1 MISKMDQEANSEV
14 EEIGFYSSS
23 FQHVWD
29 MLGLLDLLL
38 QRNVISARRGSKDE
52 FRDLYISDEE
62 IDEILEGKKGDDRGL
77 AELGQLIA
85 QCASIIESRK
95 ENSLARGI
103 PLRLQAL
110 EDRFG
115 LSPFESWVVVI
126 AFAPEMDRKYE
137 RLYAYLQD
145 DATRKRPGV
154 SLVLDLLCA
163 TQEERAAG
171 REYLQSGGRLMRND
185 LLRLSEG
192 HEPHSPLTGSLLSAS
207 MQLNRHVVDYLLG
220 LNPAARRIAEEG
232 GTIRLDELELPDEL
246 RSSAK
251 NLISHIMAGNK
262 YSIILLQGYY
272 GSGKRRL
279 AEAVCNEIGLF
290 CFHIDAADLAADA
303 ASFDGSSSLALQAF
317 REARL
322 WGAAVYVQDAEKIF
336 TDEQGG
342 QAGANSG
349 KSALLR
355 VIEEFD
361 GPVFLAGNKSIDLGR
376 RWQGRLFN
384 LNLPIPDYSARKR
397 LWARSL
403 ESSEEEVIADLA
415 SKFRFTP
422 GQIEDAVAAARNIA
436 VLNGLKA
443 PSLPDLYEGCRSQS
457 KSTLSLLARR
467 IKPRYSWED
476 IVLPADKIE
485 QLRDIRNHVRHR
497 GLVYSDWGFER
508 KLSLGKGLNALF
520 IGPSGTGKTM
530 AAEVVARDLGI
541 DLYKIDLSSIVSKYI
556 GETEKNLNRIFK
568 EAEQSNAMLFFDEA
582 DALFGKRSEVKDSH
596 DRYAN
601 IEVSY
606 LLQKMEEHEG
616 IVILASNLGSN
627 IDDAFMRRM
636 NFLIEFPFPEEEY
649 RCRIWQSMMPKEAPV
664 SEDVDYDF
672 LSRRF
677 KIAGG
682 NIRNIIINSAFSA
695 AEDSGIIT
703 MKHIVNATS
712 KELIKIG
719 KAYSQSDFG
728 KYCHL
733 IKSH

>member
-1 MISKMDQEANSEV
+1 MDQEVYSEG
-14 EEIGFYSSS
+14 EEAGFYSGSREHI
-23 FQHVWD
+23 QD
-29 MLGLLDLLL
+29 ELALLDLLL
-38 QRNVISARRGSKDE
+38 QRNVILSRGSKDE
-52 FRDLYISDEE
+52 FRALYISDQEV
-62 IDEILEGKKGDDRGL
+62 DEILEGRKGDDHRIPQL
-77 AELGQLIA
+77 EELIA
-85 QCASIIESRK
+85 QYASIIEARK
-95 ENSLARGI
+95 ESSLARGI

-110 EDRFG
+110 EERFG

-154 SLVLDLLCA
+154 GLVLDLLCSS
-163 TQEERAAG
+163 QDERAAA
-171 REYLQSGGRLMRND
+171 RQHFQPKSRLIRND
-185 LLRLSEG
+185 LLKLSGGQELSSQ
-192 HEPHSPLTGSLLSAS
+192 PSGSLLSAS
-207 MQLNRHVVDYLLG
+207 LYLNSHAAGYLLG
-220 LNPAARRIAEEG
+220 LEPAARRIADEG
-232 GTIRLDELELPDEL
+232 RRVRLDELDLPDEM
-246 RSSAK
+246 RSTAK
-251 NLISHIMAGNK
+251 NLISHIMAGYK
-262 YSIILLQGYY
+262 DPICLLQGYY
-272 GSGKRRL
+272 GSGKKRL
-279 AEAVCNEIGLF
+279 AEAICNQLGIS
-290 CFHIDAADLAADA
+290 CFYLDASDLCTNADSSDSG
-303 ASFDGSSSLALQAF
+303 ASLSLQVF
-317 REARL
+317 QEARL
-322 WGAAVYVQDAEKIF
+322 WGAAVYVQDF
-336 TDEQGG
+336 DRLVQNQQSG
-342 QAGANSG
+342 QASPNSH
-349 KSALLR
+349 KRSLFNA
-355 VIEEFD
+355 IEEFN
-361 GPVFLAGNKSIDLGR
+361 GPIFLAGNKSIDLGK
-376 RWQGRLFN
+376 RWQGRLFSISIP
-384 LNLPIPDYSARKR
+384 LPDYSARKR
-397 LWARSL
+397 QWAMLL
-403 ESSEEEVIADLA
+403 ESSEEELIADLA

-436 VLNGLKA
+436 ILKGRNS
-443 PSLPDLYEGCRSQS
+443 PSLSDLYEGCRSQS

-467 IKPRYSWED
+467 IKPRYFWED

-664 SEDVDYDF
+664 SGDVDYEF

-682 NIRNIIINSAFSA
+682 NIKNIIINSAFTA
-695 AEDSGIIT
+695 ADDSGTIT
-703 MKHIVNATS
+703 MNHIVNATS

-719 KAYSQSDFG
+719 KACSQSDFG
-728 KYCHL
+728 KYSHL
-733 IKSH
+733 IKSQ

>member
-1 MISKMDQEANSEV
+1 MDQEACPESE
-14 EEIGFYSSS
+14 EMEFYSGSL
-23 FQHVWD
+23 QHIRD

-38 QRNVISARRGSKDE
+38 HRNVILSRRGTKDE
-52 FRDLYISDEE
+52 FRGLYISDEE
-62 IDEILEGKKGDDRGL
+62 IDEILECNGKDDSGL

-85 QCASIIESRK
+85 QYASIIEARK

-126 AFAPEMDRKYE
+126 ALAPEVDRKYE

-145 DATRKRPGV
+145 DATRRRPGV
-154 SLVLDLLCA
+154 GLVLDLLCA
-163 TQEERAAG
+163 SQEERAAG
-171 REYLQSGGRLMRND
+171 REYLQSRGRLIRYE

-192 HEPHSPLTGSLLSAS
+192 HELHSSLTGSLLSAS
-207 MQLNRHVVDYLLG
+207 VQLNRHAVDYLLG
-220 LNPAARRIAEEG
+220 LNPASRRIAEEG
-232 GTIRLDELELPDEL
+232 GTTRLDELELPAEL
-246 RSSAK
+246 RSSAQ
-251 NLISHIMAGNK
+251 NLISHILSGHND
-262 YSIILLQGYY
+262 SICLLQGYY

-290 CFHIDAADLAADA
+290 CFHIDAADLAIDA

-342 QAGANSG
+342 QTGG
-349 KSALLR
+349 KSALFR
-355 VIEEFD
+355 AIDEFD
-361 GPVFLAGNKSIDLGR
+361 GSVFLAGNKSIDLGR
-376 RWQGRLFN
+376 RWQGRLFSMS
-384 LNLPIPDYSARKR
+384 LPLPDYSARKR
-397 LWARSL
+397 LWTRSL
-403 ESSEEEVIADLA
+403 DSSEEELIADLA

-436 VLNGLKA
+436 VLNGRRTL
-443 PSLPDLYEGCRSQS
+443 SLPDLYEGCRSQS

-508 KLSLGKGLNALF
+508 KLSLGRGLNALF

-568 EAEQSNAMLFFDEA
+568 EAEESNAMLFFDEA

-616 IVILASNLGSN
+616 VVILASNLGSN

-649 RCRIWQSMMPKEAPV
+649 RCRIWQSMMPGEAPV
-664 SEDVDYDF
+664 SPDVDYDF

-682 NIRNIIINSAFSA
+682 NIKNIIINAAFSA
-695 AEDSGIIT
+695 AEDSDTIT

-719 KAYSQSDFG
+719 KACSQSDFG

-733 IKSH
+733 IKSQ